1 MNPTLVRLLVA
12 SMVVASSC
20 VVAQS
25 TELPDSIS
33 GRWSW
38 VERNL
43 GQTFSRNDI
52 KAQPDQSFTAKL
64 TWWTIDPKC
73 SIRGTPIVGKLTS
86 TGLAFDAR
94 TKCDQTFAAELG
106 RASSGWVGKATTTCG
121 NTVVVEMKA
130 N

>member
-1 MNPTLVRLLVA
+1 MNSILARLLVA
-12 SMVVASSC
+12 SLAVASSC
-20 VVAQS
+20 AGAQS
-25 TELPDSIS
+25 TDLPESLS
-33 GRWSW
+33 GRWTL

-43 GQTFSRNDI
+43 GQAFSLSEI
-52 KAQPDQSFTAKL
+52 KAQADQSFTAKL
-64 TWWTIDPKC
+64 TWWTLDPKC
-73 SIRGTPIVGKLTS
+73 SIRGVPIVGKLTS

-106 RASSGWVGKATTTCG
+106 RASSGWAGKATTTSG